1 MTISNNFG
9 GKGMMGTLL
18 QFLRSYKVYW
28 LSSLVLVLFV
38 FLLLIIFGVAAG
50 SAKPFMYTFTH

>member
-1 MTISNNFG
+1 
-9 GKGMMGTLL
+9 MMGTLL